1 MTIPELKTIT
11 ITEALPDNPGH
22 DYDFTGNYTDAHG
35 TVHSVEVFD
44 TTYFVQNIIQLFRT
58 RKITLPEED
67 PAAALKALFDAWKAS
82 RSELYLKQAYA
93 YTLRYNPIENYSS
106 REQMTDDITTHEHGS
121 GQRTEYNN
129 FKDSLEITPFAKET
143 TTETPY
149 TKITE
154 ETYPYTKETTETHPY
169 TKETTE
175 THPYTA
181 ETTTQTGLDG
191 QNPPPANDSKSSI
204 MAFNSNAWVDT
215 AKTESHV
222 NTKTNFT
229 RTGTEKVENTKDG
242 TEKIE
247 VTKDGT
253 EKLETTWTG
262 NKKLELEKEGK
273 EKHETTKTGNMDIIG
288 HGTDTDRH
296 QYLLTKS
303 GNIGVLTASEMLQR
317 EYEGLKQDLA
327 FRALSEFIDR
337 YTWYSAAVE

>member
-35 TVHSVEVFD
+35 TVHSVQVFD
-44 TTYFVQNIIQLFRT
+44 TTYFVQNIIQLFRA

-67 PAAALKALFDAWKAS
+67 PATALKALFDSWKAS
-82 RSELYLKQAYA
+82 RSELYFKQAYA

-106 REQMTDDITTHEHGS
+106 VETMTDDITTHEHGS

-129 FKDSLEITPFAKET
+129 YKDTMEITPFTKET
-143 TTETPY
+143 TTERPY
-149 TKITE
+149 TKVTE
-154 ETYPYTKETTETHPY
+154 
-169 TKETTE
+169 E

-181 ETTTQTGLDG
+181 ETTTTSGIDG
-191 QNPPPANDSKSSI
+191 SSAPTSETSNS
-204 MAFNSNAWVDT
+204 MKAFNSNSWVDT
-215 AKTESHV
+215 NKSTTDINQQQE
-222 NTKTNFT
+222 FT
-229 RTGTEKVENTKDG
+229 RTGTEKTETSWEG
-242 TEKIE
+242 T
-247 VTKDGT
+247 
-253 EKLETTWTG
+253 
-262 NKKLELEKEGK
+262 KKLEVEKEGK
-273 EKHETTKTGNMDIIG
+273 EKHETTKTGNMDIVG

-337 YTWYSAAVE
+337 YTWYSVSVE

>member
-22 DYDFTGNYTDAHG
+22 NFDFTGNYTDAGG

-44 TTYFVQNIIQLFRT
+44 TAYFVQNIIQLFRT

-67 PAAALKALFDAWKAS
+67 PATALKALFDAWKAS

-129 FKDSLEITPFAKET
+129 FKDSLEITPFTKET
-143 TTETPY
+143 TTERPY
-149 TKITE
+149 TKVTE
-154 ETYPYTKETTETHPY
+154 
-169 TKETTE
+169 E

-181 ETTTQTGLDG
+181 ETTTTSGIDG
-191 QNPPPANDSKSSI
+191 SSAPTSETSNS
-204 MAFNSNAWVDT
+204 MKAFNSNSWVDT
-215 AKTESHV
+215 NKSTTDINQQQE
-222 NTKTNFT
+222 FI
-229 RTGTEKVENTKDG
+229 RTGTEKTETSWEG
-242 TEKIE
+242 T
-247 VTKDGT
+247 
-253 EKLETTWTG
+253 
-262 NKKLELEKEGK
+262 KKLELEKEGK

-337 YTWYSAAVE
+337 YTWYSVAVE

>member
-58 RKITLPEED
+58 RKITLPAED
-67 PAAALKALFDAWKAS
+67 PATALKALFDSWKAS

-93 YTLRYNPIENYSS
+93 YSLRYNPIENYSS
-106 REQMTDDITTHEHGS
+106 VEQMSNDITRREKGS
-121 GQRTEYNN
+121 GQRTEFDDY
-129 FKDSLEITPFAKET
+129 KDSTEITPFTKET

-149 TKITE
+149 SKVTE
-154 ETYPYTKETTETHPY
+154 
-169 TKETTE
+169 E

-204 MAFNSNAWVDT
+204 MAFNSNDWVDT

-222 NTKTNFT
+222 NTKTDFT
-229 RTGTEKVENTKDG
+229 RTGTEKVETTWDG
-242 TEKIE
+242 T
-247 VTKDGT
+247 
-253 EKLETTWTG
+253 
-262 NKKLELEKEGK
+262 KKLELEKTGK
-273 EKHETTKTGNMDIIG
+273 EKHETTKTGTMDIVG
-288 HGTDTDRH
+288 HGTDTDTH
-296 QYLLTKS
+296 SYTLTKS

-327 FRALSEFIDR
+327 FRALTEFIDR
-337 YTWYSAAVE
+337 YTWYSVAID

>member
-22 DYDFTGNYTDAHG
+22 DYDFTGNYTDAGG

-67 PAAALKALFDAWKAS
+67 PATALKALFDSWKAS

-106 REQMTDDITTHEHGS
+106 REQMTDDITTHEKGS

-129 FKDSLEITPFAKET
+129 FKDSLEITPFTKET

-154 ETYPYTKETTETHPY
+154 ETTPYTKETTETHPY

-175 THPYTA
+175 TRPYTA
-181 ETTTQTGLDG
+181 ETTTTSGIEG
-191 QNPPPANDSKSSI
+191 SSAPTSETSNS
-204 MAFNSNAWVDT
+204 MRAFNSNSWVDT
-215 AKTESHV
+215 NKSTTDINQQQEFV
-222 NTKTNFT
+222 
-229 RTGTEKVENTKDG
+229 RTGTEKVESTKDG
-242 TEKIE
+242 TEKVE
-247 VTKDGT
+247 LTKTGT

-273 EKHETTKTGNMDIIG
+273 EKHETTKTGSMDIIG

>member
-11 ITEALPDNPGH
+11 ILDALPDNPGH

-35 TVHSVEVFD
+35 TVHSVQVFD
-44 TTYFVQNIIQLFRT
+44 TTYFVQNIIQLFRS
-58 RKITLPEED
+58 RKITLPKED
-67 PAAALKALFDAWKAS
+67 PATALKALFDSWKAS
-82 RSELYLKQAYA
+82 RSELYFKQAYA

-106 REQMTDDITTHEHGS
+106 VEAMTDDITTHEHGS

-129 FKDSLEITPFAKET
+129 FKDSLEITPFVKET

-149 TKITE
+149 TMITE
-154 ETYPYTKETTETHPY
+154 ETTPY

-215 AKTESHV
+215 AKTESNV

-229 RTGTEKVENTKDG
+229 RTGTEKVESTKDG
-242 TEKIE
+242 TEK
-247 VTKDGT
+247 V
-253 EKLETTWTG
+253 ETTWTG

-273 EKHETTKTGNMDIIG
+273 EKHETTKTGSMDIIG

-337 YTWYSAAVE
+337 YTWYSVAVE

>member
-35 TVHSVEVFD
+35 TVHSVQVFD

-67 PAAALKALFDAWKAS
+67 PATALKALFDSWKAS

-106 REQMTDDITTHEHGS
+106 VEQMSDDITKHEKGS
-121 GQRTEYNN
+121 GQRTEFDDY
-129 FKDSLEITPFAKET
+129 KDSTEITPFTKET

-149 TKITE
+149 SKVTE
-154 ETYPYTKETTETHPY
+154 
-169 TKETTE
+169 E

-204 MAFNSNAWVDT
+204 MAFNSNSWVDT
-215 AKTESHV
+215 AKTESNV

-229 RTGTEKVENTKDG
+229 RTGTEKVETTWDG
-242 TEKIE
+242 T
-247 VTKDGT
+247 
-253 EKLETTWTG
+253 
-262 NKKLELEKEGK
+262 KKLELEKAGK
-273 EKHETTKTGNMDIIG
+273 EKHETTKTGTMDIVG
-288 HGTDTDRH
+288 HGVDTDTH
-296 QYLLTKS
+296 QYTLTKS
-303 GNIGVLTASEMLQR
+303 GNIGVLTASEMLER
-317 EYEGLKQDLA
+317 EYNGLKQDLA
-327 FRALSEFIDR
+327 FRALTEFIDR
-337 YTWYSAAVE
+337 YTWYSVAVE

>member
-1 MTIPELKTIT
+1 MTIPELKTIA

-22 DYDFTGNYTDAHG
+22 NFDFTGNYTDAHG

-44 TTYFVQNIIQLFRT
+44 TTYFVQNIIQLFRS

-67 PAAALKALFDAWKAS
+67 PATALKALFDSWKAA
-82 RSELYLKQAYA
+82 RSELYFKQAYA

-106 REQMTDDITTHEHGS
+106 VERMSDDITRHEKGS
-121 GQRTEYNN
+121 GQRTEFDNY
-129 FKDSLEITPFAKET
+129 KDSTEITPFIKET

-149 TKITE
+149 NKVTE
-154 ETYPYTKETTETHPY
+154 ETHPY

-215 AKTESHV
+215 AKTESNV

-229 RTGTEKVENTKDG
+229 RTGTEKVESTKDG
-242 TEKIE
+242 TEK
-247 VTKDGT
+247 V
-253 EKLETTWTG
+253 ETTWTG

-273 EKHETTKTGNMDIIG
+273 EKHETTKTGTMDIVG
-288 HGTDTDRH
+288 HGTDTDAH
-296 QYLLTKS
+296 SYTLTKS
-303 GNIGVLTASEMLQR
+303 GNIGTLTASEMLER
-317 EYEGLKQDLA
+317 EYNGLKQDLA

>member
-22 DYDFTGNYTDAHG
+22 NFDFTGNYTDAHG

-44 TTYFVQNIIQLFRT
+44 TDYFVQNIIQLFRT

-67 PAAALKALFDAWKAS
+67 PATALKALFDSWKAS

-106 REQMTDDITTHEHGS
+106 VEQMTDDITTHEHGS

-129 FKDSLEITPFAKET
+129 FKDSLEITPFTKET
-143 TTETPY
+143 TTERPY
-149 TKITE
+149 TKVTE
-154 ETYPYTKETTETHPY
+154 
-169 TKETTE
+169 E

-181 ETTTQTGLDG
+181 ETTTTSGIDG
-191 QNPPPANDSKSSI
+191 SSAPTSETSNS
-204 MAFNSNAWVDT
+204 MKAFNSNSWVDT
-215 AKTESHV
+215 NKSTTDINQQQE
-222 NTKTNFT
+222 FT
-229 RTGTEKVENTKDG
+229 RTGTEKTETSWEG
-242 TEKIE
+242 T
-247 VTKDGT
+247 
-253 EKLETTWTG
+253 
-262 NKKLELEKEGK
+262 KKLEVEKEGK

-317 EYEGLKQDLA
+317 EYDGLKQDLA
-327 FRALSEFIDR
+327 FRALTEFIDR
-337 YTWYSAAVE
+337 YTWYSISID

>member
-1 MTIPELKTIT
+1 MTMPELKTIT
-11 ITEALPDNPGH
+11 ILDALPDNPGH

-44 TTYFVQNIIQLFRT
+44 TTYFVQNIIQLFRS
-58 RKITLPEED
+58 RKITLPKED
-67 PAAALKALFDAWKAS
+67 PATALKALFDSWKAS

-106 REQMTDDITTHEHGS
+106 VEQMTDDITTHEHGS
-121 GQRTEYNN
+121 GQRTEFDNY
-129 FKDSLEITPFAKET
+129 KDATEITPFTKET

-149 TKITE
+149 TKVTE
-154 ETYPYTKETTETHPY
+154 ETHPY

-215 AKTESHV
+215 AKTESNV

-229 RTGTEKVENTKDG
+229 RTGTEKVESTKDG
-242 TEKIE
+242 TEK
-247 VTKDGT
+247 V
-253 EKLETTWTG
+253 ETTWDG
-262 NKKLELEKEGK
+262 KKKLELEKEGK
-273 EKHETTKTGNMDIIG
+273 EKHETTKTGTMDIVG

-337 YTWYSAAVE
+337 YTWYSVSVE